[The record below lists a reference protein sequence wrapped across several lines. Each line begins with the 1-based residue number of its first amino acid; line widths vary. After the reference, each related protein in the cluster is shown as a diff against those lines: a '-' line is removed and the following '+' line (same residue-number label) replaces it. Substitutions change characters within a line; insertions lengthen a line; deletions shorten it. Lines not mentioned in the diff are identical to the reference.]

1 MVKFIELEG
10 ERNKFIIIAGEV
22 NILLSVTDTSKG
34 QKISM
39 DIDDLNSTINQLD
52 LIDIYRILHEMIPE
66 YTFFSN
72 SHETFTKI
80 SHILSHKTHLNTL
93 KIRGIIQSMLS
104 DPNGIQLEIS
114 NKMKAEK
121 YSHTWKLNT
130 SK

>member
-10 ERNKFIIIAGEV
+10 ERNKFIIIAGDV

-72 SHETFTKI
+72 SHGTLTKI

>member
-52 LIDIYRILHEMIPE
+52 LIDVYGICYPTTAE
-66 YTFFSN
+66 YTFISS
-72 SHETFTKI
+72 SHETFTKLEP
-80 SHILSHKTHLNTL
+80 ILSVKE
-93 KIRGIIQSMLS
+93 Q
-104 DPNGIQLEIS
+104 P
-114 NKMKAEK
+114 
-121 YSHTWKLNT
+121 
-130 SK
+130 

>member
-52 LIDIYRILHEMIPE
+52 LIDIYRILHPFI
-66 YTFFSN
+66 
-72 SHETFTKI
+72 
-80 SHILSHKTHLNTL
+80 
-93 KIRGIIQSMLS
+93 
-104 DPNGIQLEIS
+104 
-114 NKMKAEK
+114 
-121 YSHTWKLNT
+121 
-130 SK
+130 